1 MKKIVLIGLLSLNI
15 LWAINANYHC
25 TVELKTCDKEQE
37 FFDISLSKANEEA
50 LRIFKEDE
58 ACLYIDTKDVNCSEV
73 KIEAKNLTN
82 HENTFYPKKEHTI
95 VDVLYGTDRGLDKK
109 ALLEERYTGKRDS
122 LKFGVAQ
129 VSIPKSHV
137 FGEMERPF
145 FDDNEKIGKDIVIT
159 QLYDI
164 KQNRFR
170 ELLVRK
176 LGKVEE
182 HDILVFIHGYNVT
195 FAQAIRQTAQLSYD
209 LKFKGIPLTY
219 SWTSQGGL
227 SQYPKDEASVM
238 YTVPKL
244 VTFLEEVIKNKG
256 KAKIH
261 ILAHSMGTRAL
272 ANALKDISYLYDKPQ
287 FKNVILAA
295 PDIDSE
301 VFESN
306 LYPKIIKT
314 TEKITIYASSSDSA
328 LQASNALHNGKRLG
342 EGGENISVFKDV
354 VTVDASGIDND
365 IFALG
370 HSYFAQKE
378 LLVNDLR
385 AVIHKSLPPQKRL
398 NLIEKLKA
406 KLLYWLLKE

>member
-1 MKKIVLIGLLSLNI
+1 MKKLVLIGFLNFNI
-15 LWAINANYHC
+15 LWATNANYNC

-37 FFDISLSKANEEA
+37 FFDITLSKANEEA
-50 LRIFKEDE
+50 LSVFKEDE
-58 ACLYIDTKDVNCSEV
+58 ACMSIDTEDINCSEV
-73 KIEAKNLTN
+73 KIEDKDLSN

-109 ALLEERYTGKRDS
+109 ALLEERYTAKRDS

-137 FGEMERPF
+137 FGEVERPF
-145 FDDNEKIGKDIVIT
+145 FDDNEKIGEDIVIT

-164 KQNRFR
+164 KQKRFS
-170 ELLVRK
+170 ELLTRK

-328 LQASNALHNGKRLG
+328 LQASNTLHNGKRLG
-342 EGGENISVFKDV
+342 EGGANISVFKNV